1 MRSEWLWGLLIL
13 MTLFGS
19 FGSACFKM
27 FSLRKKKWILLAG
40 FLLYGIGALLNI
52 YLLRFLPYTVVLPA
66 NALTYIWTMYL
77 AKVLFKETI
86 GFYKM
91 AGIAFIFAGLLL
103 LVL

>member
-1 MRSEWLWGLLIL
+1 M
-13 MTLFGS
+13 
-19 FGSACFKM
+19 
-27 FSLRKKKWILLAG
+27 RKKKWILLAG